1 MESEKNNE
9 ITIEQK
15 KYEEAS
21 NDDIKTEVLVG
32 NKTEE
37 ALETD
42 KNKDLISLISK
53 MEEITKQM
61 PLNSIITNEEDTKSM
76 KIVTD
81 DTFLEVKKEI
91 GESYERITI
100 TKSTKPKSIEERR
113 IDVKD
118 LRDKGETQE
127 EVADILK
134 VSQGTVSRDEKKIE
148 EEKKNTN

>member
-91 GESYERITI
+91 GESYEIITI
-100 TKSTKPKSIEERR
+100 T
-113 IDVKD
+113 
-118 LRDKGETQE
+118 
-127 EVADILK
+127 
-134 VSQGTVSRDEKKIE
+134 
-148 EEKKNTN
+148 N

>member
-1 MESEKNNE
+1 
-9 ITIEQK
+9 
-15 KYEEAS
+15 
-21 NDDIKTEVLVG
+21 
-32 NKTEE
+32 
-37 ALETD
+37 
-42 KNKDLISLISK
+42 

-127 EVADILK
+127 EIADILK